1 MAEVTIKKA
10 AFISAVSKYSSII
23 LNLAFSAVLARLL
36 TPEDYG
42 IVAVTAVFTT
52 FFTLFADMGIGAG
65 VIQNKE
71 LTQDDINSIYTFT
84 VRISIILAI
93 VFVAFSFPMSWFYKE
108 HVYVPMGMLLALSLF
123 FSAMNI
129 VPNALLLK
137 EKRFVAVGIRTIVV
151 CVFSGVVG
159 IVFAL
164 LGFKYY
170 ALVLQ
175 NIFNAFFIFVWNY
188 VSTRPKLVRKICRDS
203 INKIKN
209 YSSFLFG
216 FNIINYFARNSDNLL
231 ISKFMGTAA
240 LGYYD
245 KAYKLMLYPV
255 GNLTH
260 VITPVLHPIL
270 SEHQND
276 KDYIYVMYMKIIKIL
291 SLLGAFIMNFCF
303 FNADAIIQILFG
315 EKWLVAVPCFRYMS
329 ISIWAQMITSSCGSI
344 FQSIGDSKRL
354 FFSGTLNSVFTVC
367 AIIFGCIDGSI
378 ECVARN
384 IGLIYLFHF
393 VSTYVI
399 LIHFSFKKSF
409 FLFIKELIPD
419 FIIIVL
425 LFACGVI
432 LNLVAMNVFIIQNVI
447 IKCSFFFFCFSV
459 VYVFLLL
466 LFRQMKYFKML
477 VRRK

>member
-1 MAEVTIKKA
+1 MAEISIKKA
-10 AFISAVSKYSSII
+10 AFISAASKYSSIV

-84 VRISIILAI
+84 VRISVILALA
-93 VFVAFSFPMSWFYKE
+93 FMAFSFPMSWFYKDR
-108 HVYVPMGMLLALSLF
+108 VYVPVGMLLALSLF
-123 FSAMNI
+123 FSAMNM

-137 EKRFVAVGIRTIVV
+137 EKRFLAVGIRTIVV
-151 CVFSGVVG
+151 CVLSGVVG
-159 IVFAL
+159 IIFAL

-170 ALVLQ
+170 ALVVQ
-175 NIFNAFFIFVWNY
+175 NIFNALFIYIWNY
-188 VSTRPKLVRKICRDS
+188 VSTRPKFVRKICKES
-203 INKIKN
+203 INKIKS

-255 GNLTH
+255 SNLTH

-276 KDYIYVMYMKIIKIL
+276 KKYIYDKYLEIVKLL
-291 SLLGAFIMNFCF
+291 SLAGAFITPFCF
-303 FNADAIIQILFG
+303 FASEEIIRIIFGDRWINAI
-315 EKWLVAVPCFRYMS
+315 PCFKWMAL
-329 ISIWAQMITSSCGSI
+329 SIWSQMILSSTGTI
-344 FQSIGDSKRL
+344 FQSLGDTRRL
-354 FFSGTLNSVFTVC
+354 FITGSMNAIMTVMFIV
-367 AIIFGCIDGSI
+367 AGLIEGSI
-378 ECVARN
+378 VAVSRN
-384 IGLIYLFHF
+384 IAISYNVQFVATFWFLIKGSFGFSVKKFFAKLLPDFAIMEICI
-393 VSTYVI
+393 I
-399 LIHFSFKKSF
+399 LVF
-409 FLFIKELIPD
+409 FLVSYLKN
-419 FIIIVL
+419 
-425 LFACGVI
+425 
-432 LNLVAMNVFIIQNVI
+432 LNIDN
-447 IKCSFFFFCFSV
+447 
-459 VYVFLLL
+459 LLL
-466 LFRQMKYFKML
+466 LFASKLFIVVLIYVLGISLFGQWKYLFKL
-477 VRRK
+477 IKR